1 MSIKKF
7 TDNTPD
13 STLSDRFEEL
23 QKRVE
28 YLEDINRFTLDA
40 LDLACS
46 FMDFQPGVNKL
57 ENPLP
62 ILKETCT
69 RISRLIQFQSM
80 ALYLV
85 DEKDSDFYP
94 AYTYPFYNK
103 QIFCKEVADFIEQ
116 GFFSWA
122 MREKRPLILATST
135 HGENMVLHVIS
146 TTSRVR
152 GMFVGKTSTELS
164 SIPDVSWSL
173 LSIVLSG
180 SANALESHELYKIFR
195 DANFELERS
204 VVTKNRQLEI
214 QASYDRLTGLP
225 NRNMIIK
232 RFQEEIEK
240 HDQAKEYGQVAFMLI
255 DLDMFKDVNE
265 TLGHEAGDK
274 LLIQVGLRLR
284 EIAHGDEKV
293 ARLGGGEFAIIVTGN
308 DCKKKAKATA
318 EKIIQAMTVP
328 FNIDGQILVLDVSI
342 GIAIYPEHGKDT
354 GQILSK
360 ADVSMYSSKRRKTG
374 YTVYNTRLDSS
385 GMNRLSLMGE
395 LKRSLDRGE
404 LSLHFQGKIGLP
416 LENFC
421 GAEALIRWN
430 HPVRGLIPPGE
441 FIPLAEQG
449 GLIKELTSMVI
460 QMAAAQMKE
469 WKDQGLVVPLAINLS
484 ARDLQE
490 ERLPEKVSLV
500 LEKENLGP
508 EMFEM
513 EITESAFI
521 AAPGR
526 ALRVL
531 TALNERG
538 IRLSID
544 DFGTGYS
551 SIAYLKDLPVQTI
564 KIDRSF
570 VMSMDKNLSDAKIV
584 KSIIDLAHNLDLNV
598 VAEGVE
604 NREVLDALIKLGC
617 DMAQGYYIMKPA
629 PAQEF
634 IRWIES
640 WKCR

>member
-1 MSIKKF
+1 MDIKMF
-7 TDNTPD
+7 PNNTLESPPAGKA
-13 STLSDRFEEL
+13 EEL

-46 FMDFQPGVNKL
+46 FMDFQPGVNRL

-69 RISRLIQFQSM
+69 RISRLIQFQNM
-80 ALYLV
+80 AIYLV

-94 AYTYPFYNK
+94 AYTEPFHEK
-103 QIFCKEVADFIEQ
+103 QIFSKEIEDFIEQ

-122 MREKRPLILATST
+122 MREKRPLILATPVVD
-135 HGENMVLHVIS
+135 ENIVLHVIS

-152 GMFVGKTSTELS
+152 GMFVGKTGQELS
-164 SIPDVSWSL
+164 SVSDVSWSL

-180 SANALESHELYKIFR
+180 SANALESYELYKIFR
-195 DANFELERS
+195 EANVRLERS
-204 VVTKNRQLEI
+204 IITKTRQLEI
-214 QASYDRLTGLP
+214 QSSYDRLTNLP
-225 NRNMIIK
+225 NRSMIIK
-232 RFQEEIEK
+232 KLQEEIEK
-240 HDQAKEYGQVAFMLI
+240 HDPEKEYRPVAFILI

-274 LLIQVGLRLR
+274 LLIQVGSRLR
-284 EIAHGDEKV
+284 EIAQNHENV
-293 ARLGGGEFAIIVTGN
+293 ARLGGDEFAIIVAGN
-308 DCKKKAKATA
+308 DCKNEAKATA
-318 EKIIQAMTVP
+318 EKIIRSMTVP
-328 FNIDGQILVLDVSI
+328 FNVDGQILVLDVSI
-342 GIAIYPEHGKDT
+342 GIAIYPDHGKNT

-360 ADVSMYSSKRRKTG
+360 ADVSMYASKRRKTG
-374 YTVYNTRLDSS
+374 YTVYNSKLDSS
-385 GMNRLSLMGE
+385 GMNRLGLMGE

-430 HPVRGLIPPGE
+430 HPIRGLIPPGE

-449 GLIKELTSMVI
+449 GLIKELTYLVI
-460 QMAAAQMKE
+460 RMAAAQMKQ
-469 WKDQGLVVPLAINLS
+469 WKNEGLVIPLAINLS

-490 ERLPEKVSLV
+490 DQLPDKVSLT
-500 LEKENLGP
+500 LEKEGIGP
-508 EMFEM
+508 EMLEM

-531 TALNERG
+531 KALADRG

-551 SIAYLKDLPVQTI
+551 SITYLRDLPVQTV

-570 VMSMDKNLSDAKIV
+570 VMGMEKNISDAKIV
-584 KSIIDLAHNLDLNV
+584 KSIIDLAHNLDLKV

-604 NREVLDALIKLGC
+604 NRKALDTLIKLGC
-617 DMAQGYYIMKPA
+617 DMAQGYYIVKPV
-629 PAQEF
+629 PPMEF
-634 IRWIES
+634 TRWLQS
-640 WKCR
+640 WKRR